1 MHDLKFLDVAHE
13 KFEEINGYLGNAL
26 SILEYPD
33 RDAIEREEELK
44 GLEYLMR
51 RKETPVACLIGDPGT
66 GKTHLVETY
75 AKRKYESGEKVVILS
90 VNIGALNSG
99 GTHFLKERME
109 ALLPKVK
116 EYEVE
121 LKKSAES
128 IRIMLF
134 IDEVHR
140 IISVFGKGSKEGGD
154 ILKPTLARAGDY
166 VNVITATTRE
176 EYDRYIAKDG
186 ALARR
191 LKTLQINELPS
202 NVTKKILRGWLQKHG
217 GNFLEE
223 SVSDEILDRII
234 QANKQMQSEF
244 AEPAKSIDII
254 ETMLSIHETD
264 GKNLDRDLVDYVFR
278 TSKNVD
284 LNFKI
289 DPRHVARTIRR
300 RVRGQPLVLYTME
313 RMIDII
319 AWESK
324 GERIN
329 NRPRATALLVG
340 TSGVGKTEAVK
351 STAEGIFEDD
361 SNVIIFSM
369 TDYDS
374 PNSSDR
380 FRLDL
385 GTKVRHNRSA
395 IILFD
400 EIEKA
405 HSSVI
410 LALLPILDEGLV
422 TYYEEGADG
431 YLVRQQSSLRGTM
444 IFATSNSGSEM
455 FEDINRYAKE
465 LQGIAQ
471 NEIDEYS
478 EKLKFNTKKLEPLIQ
493 RGLEKDF
500 PKELLQ
506 RFTYLIPFNTLNP
519 STKLDIANK
528 MLAEELEQFIKEG
541 YLINL
546 KEKQRWGYGYEDYEA
561 NEISMYIVFERM
573 NNVNAGASGARNIRK
588 IIRNDVIGE
597 ILAVM
602 RKYPNLKRFNVT
614 TNGRCIFQSTD
625 DGISQGSIVVEPF

>member
-1 MHDLKFLDVAHE
+1 MYDLSFLESAQDKFTEVND
-13 KFEEINGYLGNAL
+13 YLGNAL
-26 SILEYPD
+26 SILKYPE
-33 RDAIEREEELK
+33 RDVIEREEEMK

-51 RKETPVACLIGDPGT
+51 RKETPVACLIGDAGT

-75 AKRKYESGEKVVILS
+75 AKRKYQNGDKVILLA

-116 EYEVE
+116 EYENE
-121 LKKSAES
+121 LKKTDES
-128 IRIMLF
+128 IRVILF

-154 ILKPTLARAGDY
+154 ILKPTLARAGEY

-191 LKTLQINELPS
+191 LKTLAINELPS
-202 NVTKKILRGWLQKHG
+202 HVTKEILRGWLKKHG
-217 GNFLEE
+217 GTELAE
-223 SVSDEILDRII
+223 SVRDDVLDRII
-234 QANKQMQSEF
+234 LANKQMQSEF
-244 AEPAKSIDII
+244 SEPAKSIDVI
-254 ETMLSIHETD
+254 ETMFSIYETD
-264 GKNLDRDLVDYVFR
+264 NRKFDRALVDYVFK
-278 TSKNVD
+278 TSKNVN
-284 LNFKI
+284 LNFEI
-289 DPRHVARTIRR
+289 DPKRVTSVVRS

-324 GERIN
+324 GDRISHK
-329 NRPRATALLVG
+329 PRSTALLVG

-351 STAEGIFEDD
+351 SIAEGVFDDD
-361 SNVIIFSM
+361 SKVIIFSM

-385 GTKVRHNRSA
+385 GMKVRHDRSA

-400 EIEKA
+400 EVEKA
-405 HSSVI
+405 HPSVI

-422 TYYEEGADG
+422 TYSEEGADG
-431 YLVRQQSSLRGTM
+431 YLVRQQASLRGTM
-444 IFATSNSGSEM
+444 IFATSNSGSAM
-455 FEDINRYAKE
+455 FEDINRYSSE
-465 LQGIAQ
+465 LQGISQ
-471 NEIDEYS
+471 DEIDNYS
-478 EKLKFNTKKLEPLIQ
+478 ETLKFSTKKLEPLIQ
-493 RGLEKDF
+493 RGLENDF

-506 RFTYLIPFNTLNP
+506 RFTYLIPFNALNP

-528 MLAEELEQFIKEG
+528 MMAEELKQFVDNG
-541 YLINL
+541 YDINIR
-546 KEKQRWGYGYEDYEA
+546 EMQQWENGYDDYVA

-573 NNVNAGASGARNIRK
+573 DNTNAGASGARNIRK
-588 IIRNDVIGE
+588 IIRNDIVGE
-597 ILAVM
+597 LLATM
-602 RKYPNLKRFNVT
+602 RKFPNLKRFRIT

-625 DGISQGSIVVEPF
+625 DGISQGAIVVVPY